1 MNREATQS
9 TVKVIFEDGDY
20 FVTRINLN
28 QKEAEE
34 YYLNKSFNVGFGIH
48 DLYKKCIKVETI

>member
-1 MNREATQS
+1 MKEATQS

-28 QKEAEE
+28 KEEAVEH
-34 YYLNKSFNVGFGIH
+34 YLNKSFNVGNGIY
-48 DLYKKCIKVETI
+48 DLYKKCIKVEIL